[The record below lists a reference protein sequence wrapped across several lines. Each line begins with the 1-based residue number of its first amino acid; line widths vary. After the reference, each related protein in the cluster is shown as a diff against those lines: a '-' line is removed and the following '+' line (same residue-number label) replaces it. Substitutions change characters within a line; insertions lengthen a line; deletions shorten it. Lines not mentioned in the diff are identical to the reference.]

1 LRSDDTNNPA
11 SIMRLIIMIF
21 LEADTNEY
29 HLNKLKTCSYVG
41 YNKLKIRS
49 SCADS
54 RLDFSN
60 QLKFP

>member
-1 LRSDDTNNPA
+1 
-11 SIMRLIIMIF
+11 MRLIIMIF

>member
-1 LRSDDTNNPA
+1 
-11 SIMRLIIMIF
+11 MIF

-49 SCADS
+49 SCADR

-60 QLKFP
+60 QLKFPWPLLVAIFSNIT